1 MRKLQRRGWLL
12 PSILAFGVIVI
23 LVVGLWWFFGAGRK
37 TADDAP
43 LANVVVAVPTQVGSG
58 AVFVAQGQQLFAK
71 HRVALTIQPF
81 AIGKQA
87 LEAVLQGKA
96 DLAVVADTP
105 FMFAVMQDKKIAT
118 LSSIFGSR
126 KTMAVAVRK
135 DRGIVRPED
144 LAGKTVGTVFG
155 TNAQFFLDT
164 LLLAHSVDRASV
176 KVKDLKPGS
185 LVEALEAG
193 QVDAVTVWH
202 PELARIQ
209 SSLGSSVTTLYGEE
223 LFVYRFL
230 LVGAPD
236 WIAAHPAAVRQVL
249 AALRDAVGAIKSDP
263 AQNMA
268 IIGQAI
274 GLNPQLIAKSFDPN
288 DFYLSLDQTLLLA
301 LGDQT
306 RWAMKQGLVPNGPV
320 PNYLDFIRET
330 PLAAVQPEA
339 VKIIH

>member
-1 MRKLQRRGWLL
+1 
-12 PSILAFGVIVI
+12 
-23 LVVGLWWFFGAGRK
+23 
-37 TADDAP
+37 
-43 LANVVVAVPTQVGSG
+43 
-58 AVFVAQGQQLFAK
+58 
-71 HRVALTIQPF
+71 
-81 AIGKQA
+81 
-87 LEAVLQGKA
+87 
-96 DLAVVADTP
+96 
-105 FMFAVMQDKKIAT
+105 
-118 LSSIFGSR
+118 
-126 KTMAVAVRK
+126 MAVAVRK